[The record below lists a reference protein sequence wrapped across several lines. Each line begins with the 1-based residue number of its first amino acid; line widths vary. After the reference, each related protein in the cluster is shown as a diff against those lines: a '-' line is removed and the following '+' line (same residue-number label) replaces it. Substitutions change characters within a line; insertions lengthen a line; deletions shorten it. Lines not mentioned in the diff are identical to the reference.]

1 MVTILSDHIITP
13 LADNVSGT
21 LKAIRQG
28 RSGIRFHT
36 DVHGQQLM
44 EPIMASLLDLT
55 SYQQDGHTTF
65 ENLCIACARPAIERS
80 GIDVTSSRCV
90 FILSTTK
97 GDIWTPTATT
107 ARHIAQ
113 AFGNCTTPIV
123 VNMACTSGVSAM
135 LIASR
140 MIETG
145 IYDHAVVIG
154 CDIQIEL
161 VVSGFQCVHAVS
173 DNECKPF
180 DKNRHGLNI
189 GEAAATMILTLSDER
204 LTCNENRW
212 CILGGSVHNDA
223 NHISGP
229 SRTAEGALRCL
240 HDCLELVDKTDLAC
254 VSVHGTATD
263 YNDEMESIAL
273 HRAELDDTPISAL
286 KGYFGHT
293 MGAAGLLETIIT
305 MHAIEQGWIPAC
317 RGYEQQGTT
326 YAVGVSQQERAT
338 DKKSFVKMLS
348 GFGGVNAAIVVEA
361 TTNSQLA
368 K

>member
-13 LADNVSGT
+13 LADNVEGT
-21 LKAIRQG
+21 LQAIRDG
-28 RSGIRFHT
+28 RSAITRHT
-36 DVHGQQLM
+36 DVHGQSLM
-44 EPIMASLLDLT
+44 QPIMASLLDLT

-65 ENLCIACARPAIERS
+65 ENLCIACARPAIQRS
-80 GIDVTSSRCV
+80 GIDATSSRCV
-90 FILSTTK
+90 FVLSTTK

-113 AFGNCTTPIV
+113 AFGNPTTPIV

-140 MIETG
+140 MIEAG

-173 DNECKPF
+173 DDECKPF
-180 DKNRHGLNI
+180 DKNRQGLNI

-212 CILGGSVHNDA
+212 CIMGGSVHNDA

-229 SRTAEGALRCL
+229 SRTGEGALRCL
-240 HDCLELVDKTDLAC
+240 QDCLALVDKDTLAC

-293 MGAAGLLETIIT
+293 MGAAGVLETIIT

-326 YAVGVSQQERAT
+326 YAVAVSQQERAT

-348 GFGGVNAAIVVEA
+348 GFGGVNSAIVVEA